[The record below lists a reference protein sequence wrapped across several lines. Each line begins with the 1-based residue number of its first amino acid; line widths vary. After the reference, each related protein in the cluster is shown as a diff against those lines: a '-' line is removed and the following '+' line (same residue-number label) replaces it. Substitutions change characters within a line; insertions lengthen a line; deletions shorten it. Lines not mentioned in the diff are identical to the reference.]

1 MKKINRSIA
10 HLIFM
15 LAVASVSFYS
25 CKSTVADA
33 PKDSENSNR
42 IYHVTENDSVNIAM
56 AQGYLASLLNGDG
69 GEAEKMVTANFMAYG
84 PAASDSATFA
94 QVKTQWANNGTSRTK
109 QDAGIF
115 ASSCLTVTEGPLVGD
130 WVSLWGTYVANDNKT
145 GKDIKV
151 PWHSVFKI
159 DDGKIRQTNIW
170 FDNLAPALAM
180 GTVVPAKK

>member
-1 MKKINRSIA
+1 MKKIKRSVV
-10 HLIFM
+10 HLILM
-15 LAVASVSFYS
+15 LAFASVSFYS
-25 CKSTVADA
+25 CKSTVADSTKESA
-33 PKDSENSNR
+33 KSNR
-42 IYHVTENDSVNIAM
+42 IYHVSENDSVNIVM
-56 AQGYLASLLNGDG
+56 AKAYLASLLNGDG
-69 GEAEKMVTANFMAYG
+69 VEAEKMVAANFMAYG
-84 PAASDSATFA
+84 PAASDSAAFS
-94 QVKTQWANNGTSRTK
+94 QVKTQWATNGTSRTK

-159 DDGKIRQTNIW
+159 DGGKIKQTNIW

-180 GTVVPAKK
+180 GTVVPANK